1 MTGHE
6 IRQKFLDY
14 FARNGHRVVK
24 SSPVLPPDDTL
35 LFANAGMNQFKDV
48 FTGNET
54 REYRRAA
61 SSQKC
66 IRAGGKH
73 NDLEEVGKTARHH
86 TFFEMLGNFS
96 FGDYFKE
103 DAIRFAWELLVD
115 EFKLPVER
123 LWFSVYEDDDE
134 AFELWRKIGAAP
146 DRILRFGKKENFW
159 QMGETGPCG
168 PCSEIHYFL
177 GDDLADNLPEH
188 VNGPGDTT
196 MEIWNLVFMQFER
209 FEDGTMTPLPK
220 PSVDTGMG
228 LERITSVLQGKK
240 TNYETD
246 LIRPIIEFTAK
257 LAGRE
262 YVYDDSE
269 ESISFRVI
277 ADHARTAAFSIADG
291 IYPGNNGRNY
301 VLKKI
306 MRRAIWH
313 GKTLGLEDVF
323 FAKVAGFVVDH
334 MASAFPELRLQESVI
349 ERVVTTEEKLFS
361 STLAGGQKKLEEVFA
376 RAEDNVVSGPDA
388 FDLYQT
394 YGLPIDMISFIAEQ
408 RKFRVDE
415 AGFEAALEA
424 ERVRARESWKGAAAR
439 QVKEIYQAALGA
451 TPTKFHGYTALSL
464 ANAKVRAIIKG
475 DTAVESLAEGETGEV
490 VLDDT
495 PFYAES
501 GGQVGDTGVLEN
513 DAATVVVTDTVAP
526 IAGLSVHKVKIERG
540 SLAVGDTVSATV
552 DGERRQRIVLN
563 HSATHL
569 LHAAL
574 RDVLGTHVK
583 QAGSEVAPDR
593 LRFDFTHFAALTPDE
608 IDEIERL
615 VNVEIRRNTDLT
627 KIEMSLDDAVAGG
640 AMALFGE
647 KYGDKVRVVE
657 VPGFSKELCGGTHV
671 TATGDIGVFKIVSD
685 SSIASGTRRVLAV
698 TGEAAV
704 NRFQQDE
711 EVLATLA
718 ANFKAAPTELPG
730 QIEKLQL
737 SLRAAEREIEALKL
751 KLARQAA
758 ADAASRAR
766 SVGGINV
773 LAIEVSDLDKTG
785 MRQLA
790 DSLQGKIG
798 GGVVVLGQRA
808 EDKVS
813 LLVRVADELTGRVQA
828 GKVVKELAAIVG
840 GGGGGKA
847 DLAEAGGK
855 DPSKLDDALEATY
868 GVVEKFL

>member
-54 REYRRAA
+54 REYNRAA

-103 DAIRFAWELLVD
+103 DAIRYAWELLVD

-134 AFELWRKIGAAP
+134 AFELWQKIGAAP

-159 QMGETGPCG
+159 QMGDTGPCG
-168 PCSEIHYFL
+168 PCSEIHFFL

-196 MEIWNLVFMQFER
+196 MEIWNLVFMQYER
-209 FEDGTMTPLPK
+209 YADGTMKPLPK

-246 LIRPIIEFTAK
+246 LLRPIIEFTAK

-269 ESISFRVI
+269 ESVSFRVI

-323 FAKVAGFVVDH
+323 FAKVAGFVVEH

-376 RAEDNVVSGPDA
+376 RAEGNVVSGLDA

-394 YGLPIDMISFIAEQ
+394 YGLPLDMISFIAEQ
-408 RKFRVDE
+408 RKFGVDE

-424 ERVRARESWKGAAAR
+424 ERVRARESWKGAVAK
-439 QVKEIYQAALGA
+439 QVKEVYQAALGT
-451 TPTKFHGYTALSL
+451 TPTKFHGYTSLSL

-475 DTAVESLAEGETGEV
+475 DVGVESLAEGESGEV
-490 VLDDT
+490 VLDET

-501 GGQVGDTGVLEN
+501 GGQVGDTGVFEN
-513 DAATVVVTDTVAP
+513 DLATVRVTDTVAP
-526 IAGLSVHKVKIERG
+526 IAGLSVHKVKLERG
-540 SLAVGDTVSATV
+540 SLAVGDTVLATV

-593 LRFDFTHFAALTPDE
+593 LRFDFSHFAALTADE
-608 IDEIERL
+608 IAEIERL
-615 VNVEIRRNTDLT
+615 VNVEIRRNTELAKT
-627 KIEMSLDDAVAGG
+627 EMSLDEAVGGG

-685 SSIASGTRRVLAV
+685 ASIASGTRRVLAV

-711 EVLATLA
+711 DVLAVLA
-718 ANFKAAPTELPG
+718 SNFKAAPTELPA
-730 QIEKLQL
+730 QIEKLQA
-737 SLRAAEREIEALKL
+737 SLRTAEREIEALKL

-758 ADAASRAR
+758 ADAVSQAR
-766 SVGGINV
+766 SVGGISV
-773 LAIEVSDLDKTG
+773 LALEVSDLDKNG

-790 DSLQGKIG
+790 DTLQGKIG

-808 EDKVS
+808 DDKVS
-813 LLVRVADELTGRVQA
+813 LLVRVADDLTGKVQA
-828 GKVVKELAAIVG
+828 GKIVKELAAIVG

-855 DPSKLDDALEATY
+855 DPSKLGDALNATY